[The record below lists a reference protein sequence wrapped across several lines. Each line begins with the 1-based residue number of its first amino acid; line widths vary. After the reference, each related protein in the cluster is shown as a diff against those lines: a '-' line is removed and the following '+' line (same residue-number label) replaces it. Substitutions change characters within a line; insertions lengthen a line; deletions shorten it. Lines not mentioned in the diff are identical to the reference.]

1 MAELSELE
9 KRISDALDRVGNAL
23 NAPLPAGDDGSAAL
37 DEERE
42 ANAQLE
48 ARLKSVREKAEEQ
61 GLEMSAK
68 IAELTSRLSA
78 EEDRA
83 EALARANEELVEA
96 ANDGGGPSETE
107 MNAEIEALKA
117 ARVADLA
124 EMDAILAEMKPL
136 VGGA

>member
-1 MAELSELE
+1 MAEF
-9 KRISDALDRVGNAL
+9 D
-23 NAPLPAGDDGSAAL
+23 
-37 DEERE
+37 
-42 ANAQLE
+42 AQL
-48 ARLKSVREKAEEQ
+48 RESQEQ
-61 GLEMSAK
+61 IAGAQAK

-96 ANDGGGPSETE
+96 ANGGGGPSETE
-107 MNAEIEALKA
+107 MDAEIEALKA